1 MLGCKRRR
9 WDGSAAG
16 CYGGAVPEI
25 DPYRLLFVC
34 TGNICR
40 SPMAAALARA
50 YATKRGWAV
59 EVASAGVLDLKGRP
73 AEPNAI
79 RVMEEIGI
87 DLRTHQARGVNE
99 ELVRWADYILAME
112 LAHCTELR
120 RRYPE
125 IEDRVL
131 LLGSFGGSLEIADP
145 MGGWRWRFR
154 RTRDEI
160 RHCVEGFLDQLPT
173 RPG

>member
-1 MLGCKRRR
+1 
-9 WDGSAAG
+9 
-16 CYGGAVPEI
+16 VPENE
-25 DPYRLLFVC
+25 PYRLLFVC

-40 SPMAAALARA
+40 SPMAAGLARA
-50 YATKRGWAV
+50 YAAQRGWAV
-59 EVASAGVLDLKGRP
+59 EVGSAGMLDLKGRP

-87 DLRTHQARGVNE
+87 DLRAHQARGVTS
-99 ELVRWADYILAME
+99 ELVTWADYVLAME
-112 LAHCTELR
+112 LGHCTELR

-125 IEDRVL
+125 LEDRVM
-131 LLGSFGGSLEIADP
+131 LLGSFGGIMEIADP

-160 RHCVEGFLDQLPT
+160 KTCVESFMDQLPP